1 MYNYMCNQYVFF
13 CYAADICWE
22 HFLRNVPRKERQRE
36 EHNDE
41 GCRSGERRM
50 KTSPCVKKEDMI
62 GLMINARLVVT
73 TELRLSWKL
82 ASENIGF
89 ETWCRYHQTTHSNEE
104 WKGHIS
110 STRDVRDGKK
120 FFQNAS
126 LPLEIK
132 APLTRT
138 PRLPQKLAQPPLVGP

>member
-13 CYAADICWE
+13 ATQLTYVE
-22 HFLRNVPRKERQRE
+22 NTLRNVPRKERQRE

-73 TELRLSWKL
+73 TELRLS
-82 ASENIGF
+82 
-89 ETWCRYHQTTHSNEE
+89 
-104 WKGHIS
+104 
-110 STRDVRDGKK
+110 
-120 FFQNAS
+120 
-126 LPLEIK
+126 
-132 APLTRT
+132 
-138 PRLPQKLAQPPLVGP
+138 